1 MTEKT
6 LLGRLNEY
14 VTWLDKTDK
23 DVGERDSSL
32 IEEVANTG
40 ERIGHL
46 SAKEHLS
53 ELFPEL
59 GQQ

>member
-14 VTWLDKTDK
+14 VTWLDKKDK
-23 DVGERDSSL
+23 EVGERDSSL

-40 ERIGHL
+40 ERIGYL
-46 SAKEHLS
+46 NAKEHLYK
-53 ELFPEL
+53 LFPEL
-59 GQQ
+59 DQQ